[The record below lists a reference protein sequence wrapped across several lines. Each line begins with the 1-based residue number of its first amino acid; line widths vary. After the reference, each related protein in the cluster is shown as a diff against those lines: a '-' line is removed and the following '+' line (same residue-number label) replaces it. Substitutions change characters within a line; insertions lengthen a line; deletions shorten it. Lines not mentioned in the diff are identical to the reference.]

1 MKWKCVNFAN
11 TVLNLKLLALFVKQ
25 NNRNAIKFVCPCRK
39 TLTFFD
45 AFIPYFLC
53 YVRCVLVQCANVK
66 WTVSKIKLH
75 AVRSICWYM
84 VHLRRKNS
92 SLNVWLCHTHTH
104 THRCT
109 YVHAYNI
116 TFTETR
122 WVSLWLYIHSRKK
135 TVY

>member
-1 MKWKCVNFAN
+1 MWLFCWLIHNTCRIFVKHNTVTTMKWKCVNFAN

-75 AVRSICWYM
+75 AVRSIC
-84 VHLRRKNS
+84 
-92 SLNVWLCHTHTH
+92 
-104 THRCT
+104 
-109 YVHAYNI
+109 
-116 TFTETR
+116 
-122 WVSLWLYIHSRKK
+122 
-135 TVY
+135 